1 MSGSL
6 EPKSLGR
13 SSGHKLLLVAIG
25 IALLVLCAAP
35 VGVSADASLPDPLQE
50 KALVDQIRA
59 QLGSNLADAI
69 AAQQQLKQSLVDN
82 AAQQQDLQG
91 KIADVQAKIADLDVQ
106 IADAQRLEALLT
118 QRITA
123 EQAQLQQLARAVY
136 EQPTSVLVVIAEAHS
151 LSDLLTRV
159 SDLNAAGT
167 RATEVKAAL
176 ARDLADQQV
185 QRQKE
190 QAARAEQIKQRDQ
203 LDSELAQLRILQAQ
217 QESSLAQLQEK
228 IAETQNEL
236 YLLSRQSTQLAQQ
249 VTDMLQQQQDAIISA
264 AMQAVWTQV
273 QLWSQS
279 NNVGQIP
286 TSAGHSTKY
295 RFIWP
300 EPQAQISQGF
310 GPSTFW
316 FEPAYGQYP
325 HFHTGIDL
333 VEPFGSP
340 VYAADDGV
348 VALVGS
354 SSSGYGI
361 YVVIAHSGGL
371 DTLYGHLS
379 TALVK
384 VGQAV
389 TQGQPVGLEG
399 STGNSTGPHVHF
411 ELRINQKP
419 IDPTPYLP
427 PGPPSA
433 FKG

>member
-1 MSGSL
+1 VKRSL
-6 EPKSLGR
+6 LF
-13 SSGHKLLLVAIG
+13 LIAIG
-25 IALLVLCAAP
+25 VALLVLGAAP
-35 VGVSADASLPDPLQE
+35 SGVSADAGPTDPQQQ
-50 KALVDQIRA
+50 KALIDQIRA

-69 AAQQQLKQSLVDN
+69 AAQQQLKQSLQDN
-82 AAQQQDLQG
+82 AAQQEVLQG
-91 KIADVQAKIADLDVQ
+91 QIADVEAKIADLNVQ
-106 IADAQRLEALLT
+106 IADAQRLEVVFT
-118 QRITA
+118 SRITA
-123 EQAQLQQLARAVY
+123 ERAQLRQLARAIY
-136 EQPTSVLVVIAEAHS
+136 EQPGSALVVIAEANS

-159 SDLNAAGT
+159 ADLDVAGT
-167 RATEVKAAL
+167 RASEVKASL
-176 ARDLADQQV
+176 ARDLTALQA
-185 QRQKE
+185 QREKE
-190 QAARAEQIKQRDQ
+190 QAARDEQVKQKDQ
-203 LDSELAQLRILQAQ
+203 LDAELAQLKVLQAQ
-217 QESSLAQLQEK
+217 QESSVAQLQDK
-228 IAETQNEL
+228 IAETQGEL
-236 YLLSRQSTQLAQQ
+236 YLLNRQSTQLAQQ
-249 VTDMLQQQQDAIISA
+249 VTDMLQQQEDAIISA

-273 QLWSQS
+273 ELWSQT

-354 SSSGYGI
+354 SSSGYGN

-371 DTLYGHLS
+371 DTLYGHLA
-379 TALVK
+379 TALVT
-384 VGQAV
+384 VGQVV

>member
-1 MSGSL
+1 MKRYQGF
-6 EPKSLGR
+6 
-13 SSGHKLLLVAIG
+13 LVALG
-25 IALLVLCAAP
+25 VALLVLGAAP
-35 VGVSADASLPDPLQE
+35 SGVSADATQTDPQQE
-50 KALVDQIRA
+50 KALIDQIRA
-59 QLGSNLADAI
+59 QLGSNLADAM
-69 AAQQQLKQSLVDN
+69 AAQQQLKQSLADN
-82 AAQQQDLQG
+82 AAQQQVLQG
-91 KIADVQAKIADLDVQ
+91 QIADVEAKIADLDVQ
-106 IADAQRLEALLT
+106 IADAQRLEGVLT
-118 QRITA
+118 QRIDS
-123 EQAQLQQLARAVY
+123 ERAQLRQLARTIY
-136 EQPTSVLVVIAEAHS
+136 QQPGSVLVVIAQAQS

-159 SDLNAAGT
+159 ADLNVAGNRASELKASLGRDLSDL
-167 RATEVKAAL
+167 E
-176 ARDLADQQV
+176 V

-190 QAARAEQIKQRDQ
+190 QAARDEQIKQRDL
-203 LDSELAQLRILQAQ
+203 LDGELAQLKVLQAQ
-217 QESSLAQLQEK
+217 QESSVAQMQVK
-228 IAETQNEL
+228 IEETQREL
-236 YLLSRQSTQLAQQ
+236 YLLNQQSTQLAQQ
-249 VTDMLQQQQDAIISA
+249 VTDMLQQQEDAIISA

-279 NNVGQIP
+279 NPVGQIAA
-286 TSAGHSTKY
+286 SAGHSTQY

-325 HFHTGIDL
+325 HFHTGIDM

-354 SSSGYGI
+354 SSSGYGN

-379 TALVK
+379 TAVVT
-384 VGQAV
+384 VGQVV
-389 TQGQPVGLEG
+389 TQGQTVGLEG
-399 STGNSTGPHVHF
+399 STGNSTGAHLHF

-419 IDPTPYLP
+419 VDPTPYLP

>member
-1 MSGSL
+1 MKG
-6 EPKSLGR
+6 
-13 SSGHKLLLVAIG
+13 LLLAIG
-25 IALLVLCAAP
+25 VALLVLGAAP
-35 VGVSADASLPDPLQE
+35 SGVSADAGAPDPVQQ
-50 KALVDQIRA
+50 KALIDQIRA

-69 AAQQQLKQSLVDN
+69 AAQQQLKQSLQDN
-82 AAQQQDLQG
+82 AAQQASLQG
-91 KIADVQAKIADLDVQ
+91 QIAVVEAKIADLDVQ
-106 IADAQRLEALLT
+106 IADAQRLEALFA

-123 EQAQLQQLARAVY
+123 ERAQLRQLARSIY
-136 EQPTSVLVVIAEAHS
+136 EQPGSALVVIAEASS

-159 SDLNAAGT
+159 ADLNVAGT
-167 RATEVKAAL
+167 RASEVKASL
-176 ARDLADQQV
+176 GRDLAALEV

-190 QAARAEQIKQRDQ
+190 QAARDEQVKQRDE
-203 LDSELAQLRILQAQ
+203 LASELAQLKVLQAQ
-217 QESSLAQLQEK
+217 QESSMAQLQAK
-228 IAETQNEL
+228 IDETQSEL
-236 YLLSRQSTQLAQQ
+236 YLLSRQSVQLPQQ
-249 VTDMLQQQQDAIISA
+249 VTDMLQQQEDAIISA

-273 QLWSQS
+273 QLWSQTNS
-279 NNVGQIP
+279 VGQIP

-300 EPQAQISQGF
+300 EPQSQISQGF

-316 FEPAYGQYP
+316 FEPAYGQFP

-354 SSSGYGI
+354 SSGGYGN
-361 YVVIAHSGGL
+361 YVVIAHTGGL

-399 STGNSTGPHVHF
+399 SSGNSTGAHVHF
-411 ELRINQKP
+411 ELRINQRP
-419 IDPTPYLP
+419 VDPTPYLP

>member
-1 MSGSL
+1 M
-6 EPKSLGR
+6 
-13 SSGHKLLLVAIG
+13 AM
-25 IALLVLCAAP
+25 LVLGAAP
-35 VGVSADASLPDPLQE
+35 TGVSADASSPDPQQQ
-50 KALVDQIRA
+50 KALIDQIRA
-59 QLGSNLADAI
+59 QLGSNLADAM
-69 AAQQQLKQSLVDN
+69 AAQQQLNQSLQDN
-82 AAQQQDLQG
+82 AAQQDVLQG
-91 KIADVQAKIADLDVQ
+91 QIADVEAKIADLNVQ
-106 IADAQRLEALLT
+106 IADAQRLEVVFAN
-118 QRITA
+118 RITA
-123 EQAQLQQLARAVY
+123 ERAQLRQLARAIY
-136 EQPTSVLVVIAEAHS
+136 EQPGSVLVVIAEAHS

-159 SDLNAAGT
+159 ADLNVAGT
-167 RATEVKAAL
+167 RASEVKASL
-176 ARDLADQQV
+176 SRDLTALQDQ
-185 QRQKE
+185 REKE
-190 QAARAEQIKQRDQ
+190 QAARDEQVKQEDQ
-203 LDSELAQLRILQAQ
+203 LDSQLAQLKVLQAQ
-217 QESSLAQLQEK
+217 QESSVAQLQYK
-228 IAETQNEL
+228 IAETQGEL
-236 YLLSRQSTQLAQQ
+236 YLLNRQSTQLAQQ
-249 VTDMLQQQQDAIISA
+249 VTDMLQQQEDAIISA

-300 EPQAQISQGF
+300 EPEAQISQGF

-333 VEPFGSP
+333 VEPFGSL

-354 SSSGYGI
+354 SSSGYGN

-379 TALVK
+379 TAVVK

-399 STGNSTGPHVHF
+399 SSGNSTGPHLHF
-411 ELRINQKP
+411 ELRINQRP
-419 IDPTPYLP
+419 VDPTPYLP
-427 PGPPSA
+427 PGAPSA
-433 FKG
+433 FNG